1 MTTEDFKKVLEMAPM
16 IRNFLKSVEEEALLR
31 LKKGATIPGFKLGV
45 GNSRREWKLEEEQLT
60 KKFVKLGI
68 PKKELFTQSFVS
80 PAQLEKLV
88 WHGKDGQNNSL
99 SKNQLQLINK
109 EFSTKLSG
117 AEKIIKEADADD
129 LIDKPAEVVNLF
141 KPLNQEIPEFLRS

>member
-1 MTTEDFKKVLEMAPM
+1 MYYC
-16 IRNFLKSVEEEALLR
+16 
-31 LKKGATIPGFKLGV
+31 
-45 GNSRREWKLEEEQLT
+45 
-60 KKFVKLGI
+60 
-68 PKKELFTQSFVS
+68 
-80 PAQLEKLV
+80 QLEKLV